1 MIYPP
6 ARARTLHSAI
16 GRHGGAAGP
25 GTTSPALIRS
35 NPVYPI
41 VIEDREDDI
50 VIGDEWRGEERRFP
64 GGQVPPY
71 HVSLARSSIY
81 RA

>member
-1 MIYPP
+1 
-6 ARARTLHSAI
+6 
-16 GRHGGAAGP
+16 
-25 GTTSPALIRS
+25 
-35 NPVYPI
+35 

-50 VIGDEWRGEERRFP
+50 VSGDEWRGEERR
-64 GGQVPPY
+64 GGSQEARFPPY